1 MEGRLQIFSG
11 NANRALALEIA
22 SYLNIN
28 LGRAI
33 VGRFKNGESRVK
45 LEENVRGSDVFVVQP
60 TCTPVNEHLMELLLL
75 IDALRRASAA
85 RVTAVVPYYGYAKQ
99 EKKTTGREPIS
110 AKLVANLI
118 RTAGANR
125 VLTMDL
131 HAPAIE
137 GFFDIPVDHLQAGP
151 LLADYIRELNLPRPV
166 VVSPDA
172 GGVGRANSFRERIGA
187 GLAIIAKQ
195 RPQPDVAEVL
205 EMVGEV
211 EGRTAIVVDDMISTG
226 GTLAEAARALKERGA
241 LAVYACATHGIFA
254 GDALGI
260 IGQSMLVE
268 TVVTNTIPLPSERD
282 GARIRVISVAPLFAE
297 AIMRIHK
304 DQSLSALFS

>member
-11 NANRALALEIA
+11 NANRPLAQEIA
-22 SYLNIN
+22 GGLNIN
-28 LGRAI
+28 LGRAL
-33 VGRFKNGESRVK
+33 VGTFKNGETRVK
-45 LEENVRGSDVFVVQP
+45 IEENVRGSDVFVVQP
-60 TCTPVNEHLMELLLL
+60 TCTPVNHHLMELLLI

-85 RVTAVVPYYGYAKQ
+85 RVTAVIPYYGYAKQ

-118 RTAGANR
+118 RTAGADR

-151 LLADYIRELNLPRPV
+151 LLAEYIRELNLPRPV

-172 GGVGRANSFRERIGA
+172 GGVGRANGFRERIGA

-195 RPQPDVAEVL
+195 RPQPDIAEMI
-205 EMVGEV
+205 EMVGDV
-211 EGRTAIVVDDMISTG
+211 EGKTAVIVDDMISTG
-226 GTLAEAARALKERGA
+226 GTLAAAARALRERGA
-241 LAVYACATHGIFA
+241 TAVYACATHGIFA
-254 GDALGI
+254 GDALEI
-260 IGQSMLVE
+260 MADSVLVE
-268 TVVTNTIPLPSERD
+268 TIVTNTIPLPDGYER
-282 GARIRVISVAPLFAE
+282 ARVRAISVAPLFAE

-304 DQSLSALFS
+304 DLSLSALFS